1 MSLANQK
8 LDSIEAEYRALSPR
22 ASRFASELAKQL
34 SQLVERCGV
43 ALAVPVQRRVK
54 SWDSLSMKLRRSPA
68 PIETLRDT
76 QDLVGL
82 RLILLFR
89 RDIEIVDT
97 ALEKS
102 LRIIRVYDTDQ
113 LLRDDQFGY
122 SSRHYVL
129 GLPKEWAS
137 VPTFVGLEDLT
148 AEIQVRTLAQHMWAE
163 ASNFLQYKRE
173 DSAPLSM
180 RRALSR
186 CSALL
191 EMLDVEFD
199 RVLQE
204 RDGHRKCVA
213 VGGSRTRLDVDL
225 LEKTLDA
232 FLPQKNKST
241 EPYGELLVELEH
253 FGIKTV
259 DQLRKLIGRRRRD
272 AERQENHQ
280 LAEFRNLL
288 DSGVEPMAVD
298 AKKVRRGICFSHA
311 GWVRVMLGREF
322 GRDKL
327 LLYWEQKNAERP
339 WPVFKRDEPNVRPE
353 A

>member
-1 MSLANQK
+1 MSLANRK
-8 LDSIEAEYRALSPR
+8 LDSIEAEYQALSPR

-43 ALAVPVQRRVK
+43 ALAVPVQACVK
-54 SWDSLSMKLRRSPA
+54 SWDSLSLKLRRSPV
-68 PIETLRDT
+68 PMETLRDT

-163 ASNFLQYKRE
+163 ASHLLQYKRE

-191 EMLDVEFD
+191 EMLDFEFD
-199 RVLQE
+199 ACFRSVTVIE
-204 RDGHRKCVA
+204 KAWKWPAVA
-213 VGGSRTRLDVDL
+213 CAWTSICSRRHWMNRCLKRTKALSHTANCSSSSNTSGLRRLI
-225 LEKTLDA
+225 
-232 FLPQKNKST
+232 S
-241 EPYGELLVELEH
+241 YG
-253 FGIKTV
+253 
-259 DQLRKLIGRRRRD
+259 R
-272 AERQENHQ
+272 
-280 LAEFRNLL
+280 
-288 DSGVEPMAVD
+288 
-298 AKKVRRGICFSHA
+298 
-311 GWVRVMLGREF
+311 
-322 GRDKL
+322 
-327 LLYWEQKNAERP
+327 
-339 WPVFKRDEPNVRPE
+339 
-353 A
+353 